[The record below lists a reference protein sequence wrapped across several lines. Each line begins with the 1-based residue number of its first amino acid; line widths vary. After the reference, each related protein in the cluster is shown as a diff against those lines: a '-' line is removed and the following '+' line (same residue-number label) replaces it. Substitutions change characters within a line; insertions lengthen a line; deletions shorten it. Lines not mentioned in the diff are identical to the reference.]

1 MNERTDGRKHQT
13 LTHEREKRREVGG
26 GREGERERERERERR
41 RVGIECEQAASSDC
55 TIAPPR
61 GAPAVVIRKLGI
73 HTCSEH
79 VSSTQRRQVHTTRL
93 VRGGEEGRKQR
104 ARDA

>member
-1 MNERTDGRKHQT
+1 MEGRGK
-13 LTHEREKRREVGG
+13 
-26 GREGERERERERERR
+26 GRETERERERR

-73 HTCSEH
+73 HPCSEH
-79 VSSTQRRQVHTTRL
+79 VSSTHRRQVHTTRL
-93 VRGGEEGRKQR
+93 VRGGKEGRKQR
-104 ARDA
+104 AGDA